1 MTERRNVFPPFFRN
15 PKSGSRHGSGSH
27 FLLGRSALIKIGC
40 CFCGG
45 RVSGG
50 GEAEGAPALASPE
63 SVARLVEIRADSER
77 CASASAACALP
88 AAARAS
94 SRRRAPCALRATAA
108 FAAAPVAARARCAPS
123 SAAAAVTSSAAA
135 AAASVPSEEAW
146 LRRSSS
152 SYRGAE
158 GAEERGGGCRG
169 TTRRLTLL
177 DESTPMADNNSYS
190 KLANTPN

>member
-1 MTERRNVFPPFFRN
+1 MVCAQTSKKGNVLSCLRQTITEVFELGCGREG
-15 PKSGSRHGSGSH
+15 KRSQERHKSGSH

-77 CASASAACALP
+77 CATASAACALP

-135 AAASVPSEEAW
+135 ALASVPSEEAW

-169 TTRRLTLL
+169 TTQR
-177 DESTPMADNNSYS
+177 
-190 KLANTPN
+190 